1 MRGCRPPGIMADIMA
16 RRWGQRLDGLRGL
29 LTGSTGS
36 TIRAHNLRA
45 VLFAFLRQESVSR
58 AQLAQITGLSSTS
71 ITNLVRGLIR
81 QGVLAEVKPQRRRAG
96 QPPEP
101 RGVGRPQRALRLVPD
116 ARFALGV
123 HIDVDRVYLAL
134 TDLYGRPRLT
144 DTLTLT
150 EGIPAADA
158 LHQISERAAQVIAAS
173 AVPPGLI
180 LGVGLGASGLV
191 EPETG
196 INRIAP
202 GLGWQDV
209 PVVDTLSARLR
220 LPVAVENNV
229 RAMALAET
237 FWGAGQNASSLAF
250 IYGRVGVGAGLALDG
265 KLYRGANGGAGE
277 IGHLTILPNAGE
289 RCRCGNT
296 GCLETLVSEAA
307 INRAAAHLDL
317 PAGEGSIPERLL
329 QAARAGHAAS
339 VNLLT
344 ERARYLGLGLATVVT
359 IFNPEVIV
367 LGGFFA
373 RAWDLLGPAA
383 SATLRERTFAGMG
396 ERTRIE
402 VTRFQEQ
409 AGVIGAAALALQAF
423 FFEPSE
429 T

>member
-1 MRGCRPPGIMADIMA
+1 MAQ
-16 RRWGQRLDGLRGL
+16 RWGQRLGGLRSL

-81 QGVLAEVKPQRRRAG
+81 QGVLAEVKPPRRKADRTAP
-96 QPPEP
+96 QP

-116 ARFALGV
+116 ARFAVGV

-144 DTLTLT
+144 DTLILP
-150 EGIPAADA
+150 EGIAATDA
-158 LHQISERAAQVIAAS
+158 LQQISERAAQIINSSGVL
-173 AVPPGLI
+173 PERI
-180 LGVGLGASGLV
+180 LGLGMGASGLV

-209 PVVDTLSARLR
+209 PLVDSLSARLR

-237 FWGAGQNASSLAF
+237 FWGAGQNTSSLAF
-250 IYGRVGVGAGLALDG
+250 IYGRVGVGAGFTLDG
-265 KLYRGANGGAGE
+265 QLYRGANGGAGE
-277 IGHLTILPNAGE
+277 IGHLTIIPVGGE
-289 RCRCGNT
+289 TCRCGNS
-296 GCLETLVSEAA
+296 GCLETLISEGA
-307 INRAAAHLDL
+307 ISRAAAALDL
-317 PAGEGSIPERLL
+317 PPGDGPLIERLL
-329 QAARAGHAAS
+329 GAARSGHAGACD
-339 VNLLT
+339 LLA
-344 ERARYLGLGLATVVT
+344 ERARYLGIGLATVVST
-359 IFNPEVIV
+359 INPEVIV

-373 RAWDLLGPAA
+373 RAWDVLEPVVR
-383 SATLRERTFAGMG
+383 ATLHERTFAGMG
-396 ERTRIE
+396 DCTRLE
-402 VTRFQEQ
+402 VTRFNEQ

-423 FFEPSE
+423 FFEPRE
-429 T
+429 V